1 VADASQSRNTYRTQE
16 VTVQY
21 PWHPLFGS
29 KLRLVKTAK
38 MNGVEELHCETPDG
52 IILGIPSW
60 MTQIK
65 CCVSMEIGDPVVGVG
80 ALAELRTILDGLKSL

>member
-1 VADASQSRNTYRTQE
+1 

-38 MNGVEELHCETPDG
+38 IAGAEELHCETPDG
-52 IILGIPSW
+52 IVLSIPRW
-60 MTQIK
+60 MTQAGR
-65 CCVSMEIGDPVVGVG
+65 CLSMEIGDPIVGVS
-80 ALAELRTILDGLKSL
+80 ALAELRTLLDGLKSP